1 MHTADI
7 LCIDINP
14 ALKDSFSVDEINGRL
29 FEDDL
34 LRRISFN
41 ELILV
46 KAGHG
51 TVSIDGG
58 VYPITPHSLFI
69 VSKGQVYGVS
79 DDNEVEGYKLRF
91 GDCFWEK
98 APASASNCKA
108 VLFNDPSGHQQMQLN
123 DADETALIAL
133 LSSLLDEFNT
143 PDYVNKAD
151 ALAAYLK
158 IVMIKVANIN
168 SLLHQG
174 HSSLDNKLYRR
185 YVELVSQE
193 YRNTHE
199 VTEYAEKLGISYR
212 QLADLCKRCG
222 GRRAKDIINGQ
233 LVSEAKRMLQFSSRP
248 VKEISYALNFATPYQ
263 FSNFFKK
270 ETQLSPNEYR
280 AQFVKIGI

>member
-1 MHTADI
+1 MHTEQI
-7 LCIDINP
+7 LNIDINP
-14 ALKDSFSVDEINGRL
+14 ALKDSFSVEEINGPL
-29 FEDDL
+29 SDNDA

-41 ELILV
+41 ELLLV
-46 KAGHG
+46 KEGYG
-51 TVSIDGG
+51 TITIDGTTFN
-58 VYPITPHSLFI
+58 ITPHSLFI
-69 VSKGQVYGVS
+69 ISKGQVYAVN
-79 DDNEVEGYKLRF
+79 DHNYLEGYVVQF

-123 DADETALIAL
+123 MQDEDALNGL
-133 LSSLLDEFNT
+133 LYTMLEEFNS

-158 IVMIKVANIN
+158 ILMIKVANID

-174 HSSLDNKLYRR
+174 HSTTDNKIYRQ
-185 YVELVSQE
+185 YVELVSKE

-199 VTEYAEKLGISYR
+199 VTDYAEKLGISYR

-233 LVSEAKRMLQFSSRP
+233 LVAEAKRMLQFSSKP
-248 VKEISYALNFATPYQ
+248 VKEISYFLNFATPYQ

-270 ETQLSPNEYR
+270 ETQLSPNDYR

>member
-1 MHTADI
+1 MHAAHI
-7 LCIDINP
+7 LNIDINP
-14 ALKDSFSVDEINGRL
+14 ALRDSFSVEEISGQL
-29 FEDDL
+29 FEDDT

-46 KAGHG
+46 KDGYG
-51 TVSIDGG
+51 TISIDGAS
-58 VYPITPHSLFI
+58 YHITPHSLFI
-69 VSKGQVYGVS
+69 ISKGQVYALEG
-79 DDNEVEGYKLRF
+79 DNHLEGYVLQF

-108 VLFNDPSGHQQMQLN
+108 VLFNDPSGHQQMQLHQQ
-123 DADETALIAL
+123 DEETIV
-133 LSSLLDEFNT
+133 SLLKTMLHEFNT
-143 PDYVNKAD
+143 PDYINKAD

-158 IVMIKVANIN
+158 ILMIKVANIN
-168 SLLHQG
+168 SLLHTG
-174 HSSLDNKLYRR
+174 HSTNENKLYRE
-185 YVELVSQE
+185 YLELVSRE

-199 VTEYAEKLGISYR
+199 VSDYAEKLGISYR

-222 GRRAKDIINGQ
+222 GRKAKDIINGQ
-233 LVSEAKRMLQFSSRP
+233 LVAEAKRMLQFSSKP
-248 VKEISYALNFATPYQ
+248 VKEISYLLNFATPYQ

>member
-1 MHTADI
+1 MHAAHI
-7 LCIDINP
+7 LNMDINP
-14 ALKDSFSVDEINGRL
+14 ALKDSFSVEEISGQL
-29 FEDDL
+29 FEDDA

-46 KAGHG
+46 KEGHG
-51 TVSIDGG
+51 AISIDGAT
-58 VYPITPHSLFI
+58 YNITPHSLFVI
-69 VSKGQVYGVS
+69 SKGQVYAVNG
-79 DDNEVEGYKLRF
+79 DNHLEGYALQF

-123 DADETALIAL
+123 QPDEEALV
-133 LSSLLDEFNT
+133 SLMQTILDEFNT

-158 IVMIKVANIN
+158 ILMIKVANIN

-174 HSSLDNKLYRR
+174 HSTIENKIYRE
-185 YVELVSQE
+185 YVELVSKE

-199 VTEYAEKLGISYR
+199 VNDYAEKLGISYR

-233 LVSEAKRMLQFSSRP
+233 LVAEAKRMLQFSSRP
-248 VKEISYALNFATPYQ
+248 VKEISYLLNFATPYQ
-263 FSNFFKK
+263 FSHFFKK
-270 ETQLSPNEYR
+270 ETQVSPNEYR
-280 AQFVKIGI
+280 TQFVKIGI